1 MDYNIFEI
9 IMNIVTDKRFIVP
22 VITVCV
28 SILLIKASGR
38 LVQRFIKKDAKG
50 LDSKRKNTIIRL
62 LENIIKYIII
72 IFAALVILSTFG
84 VNVTSIIA
92 GLGVAGV
99 VAGLALQDA
108 LKDIIMGCNIILDNY
123 FVVGDV
129 ITYNG
134 FTGEVVEFG
143 LKNTKIKNAEGTVFV
158 VSNRQFAEL
167 MNLSQQSAK
176 IVLKVP
182 VAYEER
188 EDKVSKVLNKV
199 LAEVKTWEHVI
210 DEPEY
215 LGIDSFADSCIYYA
229 VCVQCVQG
237 NQWAYKR
244 QINGLIKKEFDK
256 NNIKIPYPQVE
267 VHNGKKF

>member
-1 MDYNIFEI
+1 MDVFESI
-9 IMNIVTDKRFIVP
+9 VNVVTDKRFVIP
-22 VITVCV
+22 VITICV

-38 LVQRFIKKDAKG
+38 LVSKLIKKDAKG
-50 LDSKRKNTIIRL
+50 LDSKRKNTIIHL
-62 LENIIKYIII
+62 LENLVKYIII

-123 FVVGDV
+123 FVVGDIV
-129 ITYNG
+129 TYNG

-143 LKNTKIKNAEGTVFV
+143 LKNTKIRNAEGTVFV
-158 VSNRQFAEL
+158 VANRQFAEL
-167 MNLSQQSAK
+167 YNLSQQTAK
-176 IVLKVP
+176 IMIKVP
-182 VAYEER
+182 VAYEEK

-199 LAEVKTWEHVI
+199 LEEVKTWEFIVE
-210 DEPEY
+210 EPEY
-215 LGIDSFADSCIYYA
+215 LGIDSFADSCIYYLVA
-229 VCVQCVQG
+229 AKCVQG
-237 NQWAYKR
+237 NQWSYKR
-244 QINGLIKKEFDK
+244 QMNGLIKREFDK

-267 VHNGKKF
+267 VHNGKRV